1 VPELD
6 RSPKAAASSR
16 RRHLRVLVAEDN
28 AVNQKVA
35 LQQLRKLGYTADVVA
50 SGLEAVETLERI
62 PYDVVL
68 MDCQMPEMDGYEAT
82 GWIRQ
87 REQENRLPRLMV
99 VAMTANAM
107 QGDREKCLAAGMD
120 DFVTKPV
127 RIEELEALL
136 ERIQTVQP
144 PLPPR
149 HESPREHP
157 AVNTD
162 TLNRLRDLRV
172 HGQPDPVA
180 EIIDLFLQQTPDL
193 LRSLKQ
199 AFGEKD
205 LESVGTTAHML
216 KGSCANLGAE
226 QMAEWSR
233 ELESMARQ
241 GRLSSS
247 EKLPVQL
254 EHEFAA
260 VRQILEAERAR

>member
-1 VPELD
+1 MSHYFGFGD
-6 RSPKAAASSR
+6 
-16 RRHLRVLVAEDN
+16 
-28 AVNQKVA
+28 VN
-35 LQQLRKLGYTADVVA
+35 G
-50 SGLEAVETLERI
+50 
-62 PYDVVL
+62 
-68 MDCQMPEMDGYEAT
+68 DGRPDIA
-82 GWIRQ
+82 
-87 REQENRLPRLMV
+87 
-99 VAMTANAM
+99 
-107 QGDREKCLAAGMD
+107 LAAKGGPQAEPGTGEW
-120 DFVTKPV
+120 FAWWEAPV
-127 RIEELEALL
+127 D
-136 ERIQTVQP
+136 P

-162 TLNRLRDLRV
+162 MLNRLRDLRV
-172 HGQPDPVA
+172 SGQPDPVA

-199 AFGEKD
+199 AFGEKN

-241 GRLSSS
+241 GRLSSA